1 MPVNLSSP
9 TNAGP
14 HRRES
19 FVKRY
24 LDPTDRL
31 GEILFGLIMVLTFTL
46 GAGLIVQEGEDATR
60 EMLVGI
66 LGCNLA
72 WGLIDGGMYVISS
85 LYERSRKARLL
96 DAVRSTASDE
106 SALAVI
112 GKALDDRLEP
122 LTSPDEREHLYRQV
136 LTRLKH
142 VEPHP
147 TLLRKEDLYGALASF
162 WLVFVSAIP
171 AILPFLLW
179 KDRFL
184 ALRISN
190 GLLLVML
197 FLVGWQC
204 ARETHSNPWI
214 LGPTLVVVGLVLV
227 GIAMA
232 FGG

>member
-1 MPVNLSSP
+1 
-9 TNAGP
+9 
-14 HRRES
+14 
-19 FVKRY
+19 
-24 LDPTDRL
+24 
-31 GEILFGLIMVLTFTL
+31 
-46 GAGLIVQEGEDATR
+46 
-60 EMLVGI
+60 
-66 LGCNLA
+66 
-72 WGLIDGGMYVISS
+72 VIS
-85 LYERSRKARLL
+85 
-96 DAVRSTASDE
+96 
-106 SALAVI
+106 
-112 GKALDDRLEP
+112 KALDDRLEP

-136 LTRLKH
+136 LTRLKP

-147 TLLRKEDLYGALASF
+147 TLLRTEDLYGALASF

-197 FLVGWQC
+197 FLVGWRC

-232 FGG
+232 LGG